1 MRRASRRR
9 LQGQPDRLGDL
20 VIADLAR
27 PARPRLVV
35 KPVETLFGETPPPLA
50 DRVLHRPNAMGDRLV
65 VQPRGRQQDD
75 VRALRQALGRAPAP
89 RPPLEIAALHL
100 APPNP
105 HRSPAHLPE
114 IGRAS
119 CRARWSQYL

>member
-89 RPPLEIAALHL
+89 RQ
-100 APPNP
+100 
-105 HRSPAHLPE
+105 RSEEHTSELQSLMRSSYAVFCLKKTTK
-114 IGRAS
+114 
-119 CRARWSQYL
+119 

>member
-1 MRRASRRR
+1 MDGRRRVVDGFSHRPQAPMRRASRRR

-50 DRVLHRPNAMGDRLV
+50 DRVLHRPNRSEERRVGNEGGS
-65 VQPRGRQQDD
+65 P
-75 VRALRQALGRAPAP
+75 GRA
-89 RPPLEIAALHL
+89 RGSLYHEKKKKNSI
-100 APPNP
+100 
-105 HRSPAHLPE
+105 E
-114 IGRAS
+114 EK
-119 CRARWSQYL
+119 